1 MKKGIFITG
10 TDTEVGKTVVAAGL
24 AGAIKAKGIDV
35 GVMKPV
41 ATGAIRTPDGL
52 ISTDVQF
59 LLKSIE
65 CHDELNL
72 VNPITIELPLAPLVA
87 SRLEGCEIELD
98 KIRNAYFKLSQRH
111 DFIVVEGIGGI
122 LVPIK
127 EDYFVSDMIKELDLP
142 CIIVAR
148 PGLGTINHA
157 LLTLRE
163 AQQKGIEVRGFIING
178 MDEQKAGIAERT
190 NPEVIKGLSHIPML
204 GVLPFDP
211 RVDIFSLEMGDIIGL
226 TLRHIDVDNILSA
239 LSPSEWVI

>member
-1 MKKGIFITG
+1 MVKGIFITG

-24 AGAIKAKGIDV
+24 AGAIKAKGINV

-41 ATGAIRTPDGL
+41 ATGAVRTLERL

-65 CHDELNL
+65 CHDELNV

-87 SRLEGCEIELD
+87 SRLEEREIELD

-127 EDYFVSDMIKELDLP
+127 EDYFVSDMIKELGLP
-142 CIIVAR
+142 VIIVAR
-148 PGLGTINHA
+148 PGIGTINHT
-157 LLTLRE
+157 LLTVRE
-163 AQQKGIEVRGFIING
+163 AQQRGIEVRGFIING

-190 NPEVIKGLSHIPML
+190 NPEIIKEMSRLPLL
-204 GVLPFDP
+204 GVLPFDHK
-211 RVDIFSLEMGDIIGL
+211 VDIFSLEMGDIIEL
-226 TLRHIDVDNILSA
+226 TSKNIEIDKILY
-239 LSPSEWVI
+239 